1 MGRRKIE
8 MKRIEDK
15 SSRQVTFSKRRSG
28 LIKKAR
34 ELSILCDVDVA
45 VLVFSHRGRL
55 YEFVSGASSS
65 SSATIIY
72 IFDFTRRTR
81 RRKNCKCLSQ
91 ILRRYQDST
100 DGKASNVD
108 DETEDSPSTCIQVQ
122 TCGELVKTVERYAEG
137 SGIENLSLE
146 DFMQL
151 EKQLNDALVQTRNR
165 KAQLMLESVATLRE
179 KEKMLTQENDQ
190 LKDEVAKVKG
200 NLNRGNRTDLELNG
214 VMEEGALIQCPEPVR
229 TLPLLIE
236 EGECPEPVKTLPLL
250 W

>member
-65 SSATIIY
+65 SS
-72 IFDFTRRTR
+72 
-81 RRKNCKCLSQ
+81 LSQ